1 VTKLFQV
8 AMKFA
13 LVSSLVGLVACKRT
27 DAEHHAEP
35 QAVQWRQGDVATAL
49 MESARAGKP
58 VLVYWG
64 AAWCAP
70 CNKLQAT
77 LFKDAA
83 FVSLTR
89 RLIPVHLDG
98 DDVGAQSW
106 GEKLHVSGYPTLL
119 LLRAD
124 GTELARPNPFGT
136 ASAIVA
142 ALDDARS
149 SASSSSTLVA
159 RALASPDTLSL
170 RDWRTLS
177 KVDWQSK
184 GFGGKQED
192 LEDIRRLARTTPDPV
207 LRLRL
212 ALLAYAPLALPED
225 QTRFDPV
232 ALSIDQ
238 VRDVQSLLRPTLSG
252 PAMNLTNNVML
263 GFLEARLVAAL
274 PASSVKRALSDQLLM
289 ASARFRSDDRL
300 PLTDRID
307 SLEIDLAILRDNR
320 SRVPKPVLQLARNY
334 TDAALA
340 RATDP
345 MLRQSILHE
354 AALVRR
360 DAGDVEGLHR
370 MLLRNLPRM
379 ANRVDIFERLSENA
393 EMRQQPAEAVS
404 WLRKQYL
411 VEPGS
416 ASRLRFAIGYSNTAM
431 RLTPDDFR
439 TVAISTEAVA
449 EALRGSKDQTTATA
463 GQVKA
468 WERNVVK
475 WSEMHGN
482 PKFITL
488 LSNRLRSV
496 CVRSST
502 LQTTC
507 GGGLATRGNAA

>member
-1 VTKLFQV
+1 MTKLLKV
-8 AMKFA
+8 AISFA
-13 LVSSLVGLVACKRT
+13 LVSSLISLDACKRT
-27 DAEHHAEP
+27 APEQHAEP
-35 QAVQWRQGDVATAL
+35 RAIQWRQGDVAGAL
-49 MESARAGKP
+49 VESARAGKP

-83 FVSLTR
+83 FVSVTK

-98 DDVGAQSW
+98 DKVGAQRW
-106 GEKLHVSGYPTLL
+106 GEKLHVTGYPTLL

-136 ASAIVA
+136 ASAVVA

-149 SASSSSTLVA
+149 SATPSSNLVA
-159 RALASPDTLSL
+159 RALASPDTLS
-170 RDWRTLS
+170 REDWRTLS

-184 GFGGKQED
+184 GFGGKRQD
-192 LEDIRRLARTTPDPV
+192 LENIRRLAKTTPDPA

-212 ALLAYAPLALPED
+212 ALLAYAPVALPKNLM
-225 QTRFDPV
+225 RFDRV
-232 ALSIDQ
+232 ALSDDQ
-238 VRDVQSLLRPTLSG
+238 VRDVQSLLRPTLSR

-263 GFLEARLVAAL
+263 AFLEARLVAAL
-274 PASSVKRALSDQLLM
+274 PASSVKRALNDQLLI
-289 ASARFRSDDRL
+289 ASARFRSDERV

-320 SRVPKPVLQLARNY
+320 TPVAEPVLQLARNY

-360 DAGDVEGLHR
+360 DAGDVEGVHR
-370 MLLRNLPRM
+370 MLLRNIPRM
-379 ANRVDIFERLSENA
+379 TNQVDIFERLSENA

-411 VEPGS
+411 VEPGP

-431 RLTPDDFR
+431 RLTPDDLR
-439 TVAISTEAVA
+439 AVAISTDAVA
-449 EALRGSKDQTTATA
+449 EALGRSKDQTKATG
-463 GQVKA
+463 GQIKD
-468 WERNVVK
+468 WERSVVT
-475 WSEMHGN
+475 WNESHGN
-482 PKFITL
+482 RIFIST
-488 LSNRLRSV
+488 LSNRLKFV
-496 CVRSST
+496 CLRNAT
-502 LQTTC
+502 LQTIC
-507 GGGLATRGNAA
+507 GGGLEPRGHAA